1 MNALSIGAAVPAKDF
16 DAVVHSVFTRASN
29 LKLKDNSRLL
39 TLTRVDEADLPQGI
53 RLNTPPDFSF
63 KMLHSGDQF
72 TSRSGILSC
81 VTARLTIDLRLA
93 QRWKCNLKTL
103 AVSLEDVS
111 TLDAWQRAV
120 TIVNNYR
127 LLTET
132 QEPVAQYITCKMAQL
147 TTGLVAATSSMD
159 HLAAIENAA
168 GLIGLGPG
176 LTPAGDDF
184 LVGYLAGL
192 WGTAGRI
199 PERVQFV
206 TNLGRAVARLSRHTN
221 EISGTYLT
229 HAAHARVSGRLLDL
243 ARAIKQGQ
251 GSADLHPVTLLS
263 LQVGHTSGLEA
274 TTGLLLG
281 LAAWNGRLAG
291 TPLAH
296 PDEGLS

>member
-16 DAVVHSVFTRASN
+16 DAVVHSVFTRAVN
-29 LKLKDNSRLL
+29 LKLKDSSHLL

-63 KMLHSGDQF
+63 EMLHSGDHF
-72 TSRSGILSC
+72 TSRSGILSSIA
-81 VTARLTIDLRLA
+81 ARLTIDLRLA

-111 TLDAWQRAV
+111 TLDAWQHAV
-120 TIVNNYR
+120 TIVNHYR
-127 LLTET
+127 RLAET
-132 QEPVAQYITCKMAQL
+132 QDPVAQSIACKMNQL
-147 TTGLVAATSSMD
+147 TTGLVAATSTMN

-168 GLIGLGPG
+168 ELIGLGPG

-192 WGTAGRI
+192 WSTAGRI
-199 PERVQFV
+199 PERIQFV
-206 TNLGRAVARLSRHTN
+206 TNLGRAVARLSRCTN

-229 HAAHARVSGRLLDL
+229 HAAHARVSSRLLDL
-243 ARAIKQGQ
+243 ARVIKQGQ
-251 GSADLHPVTLLS
+251 GSADLHQVTLLS

-274 TTGLLLG
+274 TTGLLQG
-281 LAAWNGRLAG
+281 LAAWNGRLTDPTLG
-291 TPLAH
+291 
-296 PDEGLS
+296 SS